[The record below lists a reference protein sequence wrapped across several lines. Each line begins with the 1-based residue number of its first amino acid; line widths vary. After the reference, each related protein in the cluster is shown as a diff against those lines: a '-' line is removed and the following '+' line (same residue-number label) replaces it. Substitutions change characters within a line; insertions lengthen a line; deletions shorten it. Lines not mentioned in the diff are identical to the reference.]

1 MKQRVGRTLLFLLAL
16 VLGLGI
22 RWLLT
27 TSNIAACKKLNAQ
40 RGAPAD
46 TAVCYRVRPWP
57 R

>member
-1 MKQRVGRTLLFLLAL
+1 VKQRVGRTLLFLLAL